1 MAKHAAFPPS
11 GGPSQIV
18 VNGVMSTVS
27 PSPLPNVSDST
38 LPNSA
43 PASRPASSG
52 SRLSAPP
59 VTAPMAVS
67 SPYMHAAHAP
77 GSHSSPP
84 LPHHTNF
91 NTQVVPQ
98 HMTHN
103 DFHYQP
109 QPAGLQAPPPQQ
121 AHPYHHRV
129 QHLPHQQPIRPPS
142 DFAPSPPPARGDIP
156 PPNKGLT
163 SPTATNSVQVS
174 PEYHNLENMI
184 SAASPETVRQVIRDR
199 WEKAL
204 LGSQYHVAFLLNATI
219 HQANAETLSR
229 AVKDFGSKMV
239 KVSKEHIV
247 RHLSA
252 EDFDEVADLILAKV
266 SPGFLDKAL
275 ARRFETIPARQLVN
289 TLARAERLGYDAQD
303 IVNEERVM
311 PSLHSL
317 VVPSL
322 PLKPVPSQ
330 ATPSQP
336 MARQN
341 VTLQPGSKEPVA
353 TQLAAPQGAAGAP
366 TFTSSKPKPGGI
378 VHCVCGWPC
387 SSTKAQEYHWKKS
400 ACHKF
405 EETDE
410 VGKDLCPH
418 CGCRFISGNGL
429 AYHQKVNVC
438 GAYTEEQARKIMTA
452 ISAFRKE
459 KQGQSAA
466 SQAPS
471 QDSPAWRQHQTPPTQ
486 GTPKPGWTTPSGDPY
501 SKLTPDQRREFEKDM
516 NEAEEY
522 YGGLMRQ
529 AMELPE
535 PEQGKQ
541 LTSLKNR
548 YNTKQS
554 VTRKK
559 YGIRLRERRSK
570 AQLDAQRSR
579 LFGTPDGP
587 SLSGRHD
594 GPPASKKAR
603 TGEEGQSTVTAQVNG
618 GQGDTPRKR
627 IPVAEMGGLSE
638 SSTTAE
644 LNDPTAVSTQLHQT
658 QQPSHAGGQAPSHVH
673 PPRPGMPVASG
684 TRDEPM
690 SIEDISSD
698 SDTDSDSDDDDIPA
712 SLPTTQG

>member
-1 MAKHAAFPPS
+1 
-11 GGPSQIV
+11 
-18 VNGVMSTVS
+18 
-27 PSPLPNVSDST
+27 
-38 LPNSA
+38 
-43 PASRPASSG
+43 
-52 SRLSAPP
+52 
-59 VTAPMAVS
+59 
-67 SPYMHAAHAP
+67 
-77 GSHSSPP
+77 
-84 LPHHTNF
+84 
-91 NTQVVPQ
+91 
-98 HMTHN
+98 
-103 DFHYQP
+103 
-109 QPAGLQAPPPQQ
+109 
-121 AHPYHHRV
+121 
-129 QHLPHQQPIRPPS
+129 
-142 DFAPSPPPARGDIP
+142 
-156 PPNKGLT
+156 
-163 SPTATNSVQVS
+163 
-174 PEYHNLENMI
+174 
-184 SAASPETVRQVIRDR
+184 
-199 WEKAL
+199 
-204 LGSQYHVAFLLNATI
+204 
-219 HQANAETLSR
+219 
-229 AVKDFGSKMV
+229 MV

-252 EDFDEVADLILAKV
+252 EDFDEVADLMLAKV

-303 IVNEERVM
+303 IVNEEHVM

-353 TQLAAPQGAAGAP
+353 TQLAAPQGAVGAP

-378 VHCVCGWPC
+378 VYCVCGWPC
-387 SSTKAQEYHWKKS
+387 SSTKAQEYVSKPLSRTVLSADTPQHWKKS
-400 ACHKF
+400 ACHKI
-405 EETDE
+405 EETDK

-438 GAYTEEQARKIMTA
+438 GAYTEEQARKMMTA

-501 SKLTPDQRREFEKDM
+501 SKLTPDQRRDFEKDM

-541 LTSLKNR
+541 LASLKNR

-587 SLSGRHD
+587 SLSGRD
-594 GPPASKKAR
+594 DDPPASKKAR
-603 TGEEGQSTVTAQVNG
+603 TGEEGQSTVTAQVNSS
-618 GQGDTPRKR
+618 QGDTPRKR
-627 IPVAEMGGLSE
+627 IPVAEIGGLSG
-638 SSTTAE
+638 SSATAE

-673 PPRPGMPVASG
+673 PPLPGMPVASG

-698 SDTDSDSDDDDIPA
+698 SDTDSDDDDIPA